1 MRKLDLHIANA
12 NKKFTEDEQRM
23 VRDAVTA
30 AELFINSHF
39 DFDYDVDLIIAAP
52 SFLLSAS
59 PEDGVSGRTYNSQLI
74 VLVLD
79 KQERPINEN
88 IVFETI
94 CHDMSHSLRWEKMPE
109 YSKTL
114 WDGMILEGLA
124 IVLEEDVCLK
134 TALQTAGSAPT

>member
-1 MRKLDLHIANA
+1 M
-12 NKKFTEDEQRM
+12 
-23 VRDAVTA
+23 
-30 AELFINSHF
+30 
-39 DFDYDVDLIIAAP
+39 
-52 SFLLSAS
+52 SAS

-74 VLVLD
+74 ALVLD

-94 CHDMSHSLRWEKMPE
+94 CHEVSHSLRCEKLPE

-124 IVLEEDVCLK
+124 IVLEEESVDERKSHEKQFFLAEMQNTPQRVIDDIIAHLK
-134 TALQTAGSAPT
+134 DEFNSERYDYEAILLYRKRYTSSLEWV